1 MTRIAE
7 TPETRLNVR
16 LAGPLADH
24 VNRRVETAL
33 YNTHSEYIRDL
44 VRRDMEAEIRASIQS
59 AEEDIAA
66 GRFTPLGTKEE
77 TLARLKAN
85 NAANKKKQRS

>member
-16 LAGPLADH
+16 LSGPLADH

-44 VRRDMEAEIRASIQS
+44 VRRDMEAEIRVSIQS

-66 GRFTPLGTKEE
+66 GRFTPLGSREEFIARARNNHAAKTK
-77 TLARLKAN
+77 
-85 NAANKKKQRS
+85 